1 MTEQLSPAITDLI
14 DTGRRKLAVQQAARR
29 QREAEQ
35 EQTRQTAIEA
45 RSKEAW
51 EALGTL
57 LPDDV
62 LYYAGR
68 YSDVDPEGWNDVL
81 YKVEIPGC
89 SAITVTLK
97 REKTGVVDGQ
107 RTYAYKP
114 STNYLKG
121 VERGI
126 YCVDYLDVIP
136 LYKDDEQV
144 GFTAGPNGHH
154 VYTDDLSVALAFA
167 ADQGSEVNVN
177 RLEAEAEAQSAELH
191 ARAMGRQAA
200 IEQQQRHAT
209 TERETLLDMLGDDPV
224 LLSLLKVFIALKQ
237 ERAGYV
243 ESIDNLHA
251 AIETQDE
258 AYQRRLAEKQHDA
271 VLAVRNAK
279 DEADR
284 SQREADDLQS
294 KLTRLKRQAQYA

>member
-1 MTEQLSPAITDLI
+1 MTDQLNPAIVDLI

-62 LYYAGR
+62 IYYAGR

-81 YKVEIPGC
+81 YKVELPGC
-89 SAITVTLK
+89 SAITITLK
-97 REKTGVVDGQ
+97 REQTGIDNGQ
-107 RTYAYKP
+107 YTYAYKP
-114 STNYLKG
+114 SANFKNG
-121 VERGI
+121 VDRGV
-126 YCVDYLDVIP
+126 YCVDYVDIVER
-136 LYKDDEQV
+136 YDDGELV
-144 GFTAGPNGHH
+144 GYTAGASGHH
-154 VYTDDLSVALAFA
+154 AYTDDLSVALAVAAEQGAKMDTLSAMAEIKTAELKSRAIVRQAA
-167 ADQGSEVNVN
+167 ADQ
-177 RLEAEAEAQSAELH
+177 
-191 ARAMGRQAA
+191 RQDR
-200 IEQQQRHAT
+200 ET
-209 TERETLLDMLGDDPV
+209 TEREALIDLLGDDPV
-224 LLSLLKVFIALKQ
+224 AIALLKVFIALKQ

-258 AYQRRLAEKQHDA
+258 AYQRRLNEKQQEA

-284 SQREADDLQS
+284 SQREADDLQA
-294 KLTRLKRQAQYA
+294 KLARLKRESQYV